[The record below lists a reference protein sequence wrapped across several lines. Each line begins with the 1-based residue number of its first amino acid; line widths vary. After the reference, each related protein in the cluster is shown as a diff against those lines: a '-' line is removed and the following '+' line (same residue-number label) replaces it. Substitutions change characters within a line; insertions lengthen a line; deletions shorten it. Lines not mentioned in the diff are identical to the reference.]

1 MFINMFLFIL
11 NKPQRTPREKIIK
24 KNHRFVLMTINTSK
38 SGEIFKRGAK
48 KCTPLKWRFEKM
60 RGYRGEDK
68 LLLHQKFVFS
78 PKFLFINSFLADF
91 QLNVFQLSKSLK
103 HLYRG
108 DFLYA
113 EMFPSHCYMNR
124 QD

>member
-1 MFINMFLFIL
+1 MFLFIF

-48 KCTPLKWRFEKM
+48 KCSPLKWRFEKM
-60 RGYRGEDK
+60 RGYRGEEK

-78 PKFLFINSFLADF
+78 PNLSFSLIFLFLPSRF
-91 QLNVFQLSKSLK
+91 QGHFCREDYKYQEQYLFHQYSIRLRLG
-103 HLYRG
+103 RT
-108 DFLYA
+108 
-113 EMFPSHCYMNR
+113 
-124 QD
+124 

>member
-1 MFINMFLFIL
+1 MSSVYFGNLQFLFIF

-60 RGYRGEDK
+60 RGYRGEEK

-91 QLNVFQLSKSLK
+91 QLNVFQLNKSLK
-103 HLYRG
+103 HL
-108 DFLYA
+108 
-113 EMFPSHCYMNR
+113 
-124 QD
+124 